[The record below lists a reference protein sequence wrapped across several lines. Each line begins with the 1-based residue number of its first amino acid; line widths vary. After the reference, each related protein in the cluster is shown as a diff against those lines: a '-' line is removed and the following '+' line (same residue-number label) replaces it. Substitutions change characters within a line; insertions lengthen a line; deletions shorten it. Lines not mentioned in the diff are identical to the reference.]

1 MHKIIAMTG
10 VRNSGK
16 DESAK
21 AFKFLLSTP
30 KIFHKYWIYKLF
42 PNLRFFGD
50 WIKVSFAGTMKHM
63 LSILLKVPV
72 ENFEDRD
79 FKENVFVDFD
89 TLKLIHRKELD
100 KKYIMSDSKF
110 NRHVKE
116 MTIDSHSYMLS
127 IRQLLQYWGTNVMRF
142 YFGDKLWCLTTLKY
156 SDMNDL
162 IISDLRFKTEAEEV
176 KKKHG
181 TLIYIDRP
189 GCEVGNHQSEREA
202 FELYQEG
209 QCDYVIH
216 NNGMLE
222 DLFYKCKDIYEN
234 IA

>member
-1 MHKIIAMTG
+1 MHRIIAMTG

-30 KIFHKYWIYKLF
+30 KIFHRYWIYRLF
-42 PNLRFFGD
+42 PNLNFWGN
-50 WIKVSFAGTMKHM
+50 WIKVSFAGTMKQM

-72 ENFEDRD
+72 EMFEDRD

-89 TLKLIHRKELD
+89 TLKLTHRKELD
-100 KKYIMSDSKF
+100 KKYVMSDSKF

-116 MTIDSHSYMLS
+116 MTIDTHSYMLS

-156 SDMNDL
+156 SDTNDL
-162 IISDLRFKTEAEEV
+162 IISDLRFKTEAKEV

-216 NNGMLE
+216 NNGTLE

-234 IA
+234 IT